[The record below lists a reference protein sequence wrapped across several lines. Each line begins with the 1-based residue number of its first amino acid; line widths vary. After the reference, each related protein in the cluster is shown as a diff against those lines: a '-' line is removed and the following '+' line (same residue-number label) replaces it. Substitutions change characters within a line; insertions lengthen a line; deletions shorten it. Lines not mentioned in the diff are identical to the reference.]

1 MRTSGR
7 LVIGAALLLAVT
19 GFATGCGGEGSS
31 GTSAPPTNVAAGGCA
46 GIADTKLVVL
56 TDDKKL
62 QTVDNI
68 IPAVNKA
75 KSSPELLAALGKV
88 SAALD
93 TTKLIALNKATDLDR
108 QTPAVAAQTFATA
121 NNLTAGITKGAGGK
135 ITIGTANFNEN
146 ITLGE
151 LYKIVLIAAGYDA
164 TVQTVGNREAYEP
177 ALEKG
182 TDIQVVPEYAGTLTE
197 FLNTK
202 ANGASAAPLATS
214 DLAKTVDGLKTV
226 GDKVGLTFGEASPAA
241 DQNAFA
247 VTKATATKY
256 GLTTL
261 SDFAAKCSGK
271 DTVLAGPEECPNR
284 PFCQPGLEKT
294 YGIQFGKF
302 VKTDAGGPLTKKQ
315 LTDGTVTIGLVF
327 SSDAALAP

>member
-1 MRTSGR
+1 MRITGR
-7 LVIGAALLLAVT
+7 LLAGAVLLVAV
-19 GFATGCGGEGSS
+19 GATATACGKSGSS
-31 GTSAPPTNVAAGGCA
+31 GTSAPPTNIAAGGCA
-46 GIADTKLVVL
+46 GVAGDKLVVL

-75 KSSPELLAALGKV
+75 KATPELLAALSKV

-93 TTKLIALNKATDLDR
+93 TTKLIALNKATDIDR
-108 QTPAVAAQTFATA
+108 QTPAVAAQTFATQA
-121 NNLTAGITKGAGGK
+121 NLTAGITKGAGGK
-135 ITIGTANFNEN
+135 IVIGTANFSEN
-146 ITLGE
+146 QTLGE
-151 LYKIVLIAAGYDA
+151 LYKIALVAAGYDA
-164 TVQTVGNREAYEP
+164 SVQTVGNREAYEP

-197 FLNTK
+197 FLNAK
-202 ANGASAAPLATS
+202 VNGAKAATLATS
-214 DLAKTVDGLKTV
+214 DLAGTVTALKGV
-226 GDKVGLTFGEASPAA
+226 GDKTGLSFGDASPAA

-247 VTKATATKY
+247 VTKGTADKY
-256 GLTTL
+256 GLTSL

-271 DTVLAGPEECPNR
+271 ATVLAGPEECPNR

-302 VKTDAGGPLTKKQ
+302 VKTDAGGPLTKQQ
-315 LTDGTVTIGLVF
+315 LKDGSVTIGLVF
-327 SSDAALAP
+327 SSDAALA

>member
-7 LVIGAALLLAVT
+7 LAVGAALLLTVAS
-19 GFATGCGGEGSS
+19 FATGCGKEGSS
-31 GTSAPPTNVAAGGCA
+31 GTAAPPSNVAAGGCA
-46 GIADTKLVVL
+46 GVADTKLVVL

-75 KSSPELLAALGKV
+75 KSSPELIAALNKV

-93 TTKLIALNKATDLDR
+93 TTKLVALNKAADIDR
-108 QTPAVAAQTFATA
+108 QTATVVAQNFASQ
-121 NNLTAGITKGAGGK
+121 NNLTAGVAKGPGGK
-135 ITIGTANFNEN
+135 IVIGTANFNEN
-146 ITLGE
+146 LILGE
-151 LYKIVLIAAGYDA
+151 LYKIVLVAAGYDA
-164 TVQTVGNREAYEP
+164 STQTVGNREAYEP

-182 TDIQVVPEYAGTLTE
+182 TDIQVVPEYAGTLAE

-202 ANGASAAPLATS
+202 AKGPSAAPVASS
-214 DLAKTVDGLKTV
+214 DLAKTVEGLRSV
-226 GDKVGLTFGEASPAA
+226 GDGVGLTFGEPSAAA

-247 VTKATATKY
+247 VTKATADKY

-261 SDFAAKCSGK
+261 SDFGAKCSGK
-271 DTVLAGPEECPNR
+271 SSKLGGPDECPNR

-294 YGIQFGKF
+294 YGIQFGEF
-302 VKTDAGGPLTKKQ
+302 VKTDAGGPLTKQ
-315 LTDGTVTIGLVF
+315 RLTDGSITLGLVF
-327 SSDAALAP
+327 SSDAALA